1 MEQRCKMES
10 KGDISEFNAL
20 VEKCAGSSRKDQLS
34 FLERVIMKLMIKQYG
49 KGDVIPDSLGAPE
62 LEALAKKEPATAMQI
77 LSCIYSYMSSLVL
90 DNNIVA
96 IRSQAVSIMQ
106 DELNRRQKIQQEA
119 NV

>member
-1 MEQRCKMES
+1 
-10 KGDISEFNAL
+10 
-20 VEKCAGSSRKDQLS
+20 
-34 FLERVIMKLMIKQYG
+34 MIKQYG